1 MGEMLKTYTILKNQK
16 HKKHAKSHYRKSATA
31 IRIKKKAF
39 FTNKN
44 HDVNFQ
50 SHEIDS

>member
-1 MGEMLKTYTILKNQK
+1 MDFYEGMLKTYTILKNQK
-16 HKKHAKSHYRKSATA
+16 HKKHAKSHYRKRATA

-44 HDVNFQ
+44 HDVNF
-50 SHEIDS
+50 